1 MTSSEQGMTGNNRPT
16 ERKASIAEPSG
27 EWDLL
32 SPETVVH
39 EEMVEVHTHPS
50 TLEGKTVVLR
60 RNEKAN
66 SDIFLNRVAALL
78 AEKVEG
84 LKIIKAWEVVPGSD
98 ALYPKPETLKQ
109 IAELKPD
116 LVISAQ
122 GD

>member
-1 MTSSEQGMTGNNRPT
+1 MTSSEQGMTGNGCHQ
-16 ERKASIAEPSG
+16 ERKVSIAEPSG
-27 EWDLL
+27 EWELL
-32 SPETVVH
+32 SPETAVNEDTVV
-39 EEMVEVHTHPS
+39 VHTHPL

-78 AEKVEG
+78 AEKIEG
-84 LKIIKAWEVVPGSD
+84 LKIIKAWEAVPGSD
-98 ALYPKPETLKQ
+98 ALYPKPEILKQ
-109 IAELKPD
+109 IADLKPD

>member
-1 MTSSEQGMTGNNRPT
+1 MITGNGRHP
-16 ERKASIAEPSG
+16 ESKVSIAEPSV
-27 EWDLL
+27 EWELL
-32 SPETVVH
+32 SPETAVNEDTVV
-39 EEMVEVHTHPS
+39 VHTHPL

-78 AEKVEG
+78 AEKIEG
-84 LKIIKAWEVVPGSD
+84 LKIIKAWEAVPGSD
-98 ALYPKPETLKQ
+98 ALYPKPEILKQ
-109 IAELKPD
+109 IADLKPD